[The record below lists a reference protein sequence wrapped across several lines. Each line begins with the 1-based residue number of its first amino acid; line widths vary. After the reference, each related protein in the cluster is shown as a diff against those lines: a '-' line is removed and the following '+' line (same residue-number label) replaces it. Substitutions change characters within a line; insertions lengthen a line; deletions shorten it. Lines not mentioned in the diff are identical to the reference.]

1 MGLDMYL
8 TAEKYISGY
17 SERTKRDIALE
28 GLEGDHP
35 PTTEG
40 TSVTISLDLACWRK
54 ANQIHQWFVDNVQ
67 HGVDE
72 CAPHTVSLDDLC
84 ALRDTCRRVLDDRQL
99 AEELLPPQAGFFFGS
114 TEIDEGYWQDL
125 EETWRVLEEVCNWTD
140 LDKFS
145 FTYQSSW

>member
-1 MGLDMYL
+1 MTHGRPVQGLITEVMY
-8 TAEKYISGY
+8 
-17 SERTKRDIALE
+17 
-28 GLEGDHP
+28 
-35 PTTEG
+35 
-40 TSVTISLDLACWRK
+40 WRK
-54 ANQIHQWFVDNVQ
+54 ANAIHQWFVDNVQ

-72 CAPHTVSLDDLC
+72 CAPHMVSLDDLC
-84 ALRDTCRRVLDDRQL
+84 ALRDTCRSVLDDRSL

-125 EETWRVLEEVCNWTD
+125 EETWKVLDEVCNWTD

>member
-8 TAEKYISGY
+8 TASRRSYRYLDED
-17 SERTKRDIALE
+17 EHNALNTNATLTAMTHGRPVQ
-28 GLEGDHP
+28 GLI
-35 PTTEG
+35 TE
-40 TSVTISLDLACWRK
+40 VMYWRK
-54 ANQIHQWFVDNVQ
+54 ANAIHQWFVDNVQ

-99 AEELLPPQAGFFFGS
+99 AGELLPPQAGFFFGS

-125 EETWRVLEEVCNWTD
+125 EETWAVLEEVCNWPD